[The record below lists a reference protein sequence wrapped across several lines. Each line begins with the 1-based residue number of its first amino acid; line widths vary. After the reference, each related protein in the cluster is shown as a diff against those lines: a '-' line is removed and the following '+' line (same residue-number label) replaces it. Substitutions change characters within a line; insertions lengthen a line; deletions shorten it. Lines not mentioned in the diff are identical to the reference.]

1 MDISVKDLQKAI
13 SIRQQIDGLQ
23 RRLPP
28 LLRGAPKSPAPATAP
43 TASGR
48 YFSPATRAKLSA
60 AARARWAR
68 TRGSTKGAAPTKR
81 KGQLTAAGRRKL
93 SQLMK
98 ARWAARR
105 KAGGKPKA
113 SSRKKGALTPA
124 GRKRLSELMKARWAA
139 RRRGG
144 KKAAVVATSIGRVL
158 VDLTRRSCDGSNCSR
173 EDSNL
178 HGSPHTV
185 LSRTRLPVPPREQD
199 RGLTIRVW

>member
-1 MDISVKDLQKAI
+1 MDISVKDLQEAI

-23 RRLPP
+23 RRLSS
-28 LLRGAPKSPAPATAP
+28 LLRGAPQRPTPATAP

-48 YFSPATRAKLSA
+48 YFSPATRAKLTA
-60 AARARWAR
+60 AA
-68 TRGSTKGAAPTKR
+68 
-81 KGQLTAAGRRKL
+81 RRKL

-144 KKAAVVATSIGRVL
+144 K
-158 VDLTRRSCDGSNCSR
+158 
-173 EDSNL
+173 
-178 HGSPHTV
+178 
-185 LSRTRLPVPPREQD
+185 
-199 RGLTIRVW
+199 